1 MKPTI
6 ADDDLR
12 EDPLDD
18 QVSAL
23 LKEMQKC
30 KKLTREWVAIKTKV
44 ISQSKSACLACLRL
58 STFDRPRFCAMCTC
72 ALLIARTALRPSQI
86 FNLGCPDSPEHT
98 WLFTR
103 EHLITFSIL
112 NQIEK
117 KMEFLRANFF
127 SE

>member
-23 LKEMQKC
+23 LKEMRKC

-44 ISQSKSACLACLRL
+44 IACMTSGNGIEFTSDNRLYRLTQVGQTLVCQVPTDKKGYLKNLRGECIRLVCVGSLDRSRRTYVAAKLNRQSLRSKKS
-58 STFDRPRFCAMCTC
+58 
-72 ALLIARTALRPSQI
+72 
-86 FNLGCPDSPEHT
+86 
-98 WLFTR
+98 
-103 EHLITFSIL
+103 
-112 NQIEK
+112 
-117 KMEFLRANFF
+117 
-127 SE
+127 